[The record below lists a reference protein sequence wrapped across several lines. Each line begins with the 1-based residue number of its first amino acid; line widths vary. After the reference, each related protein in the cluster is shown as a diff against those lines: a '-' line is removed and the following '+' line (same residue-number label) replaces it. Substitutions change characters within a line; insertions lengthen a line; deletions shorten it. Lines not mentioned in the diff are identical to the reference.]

1 MGCREEQGRSLSPRS
16 HSYGPV
22 LSVSCGGPRT
32 SVTRSALVTT
42 TREVKAHRI
51 NILGRADYKRK
62 DLSLLIKLI
71 QCELGGE
78 ACRMQSVLLLSLGL
92 SLVGADN
99 NFLTG
104 ANDVIAVEGEEG
116 ELRASPFSVQFGK
129 KDIWLPR
136 SGKLV

>member
-1 MGCREEQGRSLSPRS
+1 M
-16 HSYGPV
+16 
-22 LSVSCGGPRT
+22 
-32 SVTRSALVTT
+32 
-42 TREVKAHRI
+42 
-51 NILGRADYKRK
+51 
-62 DLSLLIKLI
+62 
-71 QCELGGE
+71 GGE

-116 ELRASPFSVQFGK
+116 ELRASPFAAQFGK

-136 SGKLV
+136 SGNTQNHDAGVMCFMRHCVM